1 MKLRPYSPSLI
12 LVSWSCSWWTPGIEC
27 PVWFWPR
34 YHSLLSVQK
43 GEEEEMQGAY
53 LVNDQWSGWRHNQEV
68 ILWRFVTWVR
78 CLQMD
83 FVCQWHTKSI
93 WHCHGGRS
101 IWNRHIAEFIRPYIW
116 TRLNVTSVFCPVVY
130 LIIWLPWF
138 DETTNI
144 SRRGLVFLWVESRV
158 SRLDLRI

>member
-1 MKLRPYSPSLI
+1 MWQKETFNMFVTCLRIHKFSSRNVFCFLVEFLFWDNIISLI
-12 LVSWSCSWWTPGIEC
+12 LFIIIKETLCRFHWTIYGLMNSAM
-27 PVWFWPR
+27 
-34 YHSLLSVQK
+34 SL
-43 GEEEEMQGAY
+43 
-53 LVNDQWSGWRHNQEV
+53 
-68 ILWRFVTWVR
+68 F
-78 CLQMD
+78 QMD
-83 FVCQWHTKSI
+83 LPPWHTKSI
-93 WHCHGGRS
+93 WHSHVGRP

-116 TRLNVTSVFCPVVY
+116 TRLNVTGVFCPVVY